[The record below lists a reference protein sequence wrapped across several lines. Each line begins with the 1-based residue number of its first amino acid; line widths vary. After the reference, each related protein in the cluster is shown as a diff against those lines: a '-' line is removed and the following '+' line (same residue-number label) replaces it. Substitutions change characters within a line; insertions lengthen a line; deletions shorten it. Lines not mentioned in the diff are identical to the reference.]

1 MTDDLTEIPL
11 SPDATRPD
19 KRRGKLPVAFSRENW
34 RTVKSQARL
43 RNYHFDAP
51 KLDDFGKGET
61 K

>member
-11 SPDATRPD
+11 EPDATRPD
-19 KRRGKLPVAFSRENW
+19 KRRGKQMRPFGNSRAGIMGQITMRVASF
-34 RTVKSQARL
+34 K
-43 RNYHFDAP
+43 AP